1 MTMTFKSVPCRDL
14 PHRWIHPCAY
24 SYILNKSGKKTSSNS
39 YRMEGKQDLI
49 KHKLMFSNY
58 QILFIYLSKYC
69 SAIQLVCMLE
79 KDEGAMTKGVSLGPN
94 MATS

>member
-1 MTMTFKSVPCRDL
+1 
-14 PHRWIHPCAY
+14 
-24 SYILNKSGKKTSSNS
+24 
-39 YRMEGKQDLI
+39 MEGKQDLI